1 MSLSLYQAH
10 MPIMLQL
17 LGSLAVMC
25 DKASAHCAERKID
38 PQALL
43 TARLFPNMYT
53 FQKQV
58 QVATDW
64 VRNTAAMLAG
74 LEAQKPP
81 HEEKSFDDLRARIA
95 ATVAFVKS
103 IDPAKIDAAEGR
115 EITWST
121 SANTRVMAGEDFA
134 LHQAMPQ
141 FFFHVTTAYAILRH
155 NGVELAKRD
164 FMGDVPRVK
173 FI

>member
-10 MPIMLQL
+10 IPLMLQM
-17 LGSLAVMC
+17 LGSLAGMC
-25 DKASAHCAERKID
+25 DKAAAHCADRKID

-43 TARLFPNMYT
+43 TARLFPNMYAL
-53 FQKQV
+53 QKQI
-58 QVATDW
+58 QVSTDW
-64 VRNTAAMLAG
+64 VRTTASMLSG
-74 LEAQKPP
+74 VEAQKPP
-81 HEEKSFDDLRARIA
+81 HEEKSFDELRARIA
-95 ATVAFVKS
+95 ATVAFVKW
-103 IDPAKIDAAEGR
+103 IDPAKIDAAQGR
-115 EITWST
+115 EITWAT
-121 SANTRVMAGEDFA
+121 SANTRVMLGEDFA

-155 NGVELAKRD
+155 NGVDLAKRD